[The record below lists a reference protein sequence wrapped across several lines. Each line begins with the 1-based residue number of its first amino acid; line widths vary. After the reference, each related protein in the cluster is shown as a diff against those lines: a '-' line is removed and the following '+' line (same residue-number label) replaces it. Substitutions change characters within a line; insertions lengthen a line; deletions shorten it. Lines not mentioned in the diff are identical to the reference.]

1 MKTALAFSLFLVLA
15 ARGEIAR
22 WADASI
28 PVTDGLELWLDASRE
43 NEARE
48 AHYMNRLADGQA
60 MELWHDSSGKSR
72 HLAQWSSVFR
82 PLWKGG
88 SVEFLGDDYLAALLT
103 PGVESRECTIFI
115 VAAPDRASGD
125 FPALFSAARRDEHD
139 YTSGLTIDFGRAPGP
154 DGLADFLNVEGAG
167 QTGARN
173 LFIQPVATRRGHVF
187 TVTSSAKGSAARV
200 DGEAHGRRDRGDVA
214 FAMDRVAVGARFVEP
229 EMRHFFNGRIA
240 EVMFFN
246 RTLGP
251 EEIAKMEDWLKNKH
265 AGFLRAS
272 APLAPRG
279 AEKDRPIVQMLVP
292 GFTVEELPV
301 KVNNLNNIEYAPDGR
316 LFAAGYDGRF
326 HLLRDTDGD
335 GIEDKLDT
343 FSDETSDNYPLGMVV
358 KDGMPHALLSD
369 EIVRFRDTNGDGIP
383 DKRETVAKGWDDPK
397 LRDDPG
403 LMHRR
408 VDSAMALAAG
418 PDGSWYVTMGSAN
431 PGNGYWQKA
440 EGDIWSPDSVKTGK
454 PAYSPDKRRG
464 CLLKISPDG
473 KKVEQLN
480 SGLRYI
486 MSLQWDRHGEL
497 FGTDQEG
504 ATWLPNG
511 NPFDELLHLQTG
523 RHYGFPPRHP
533 KLLPDVV
540 DEPSLW
546 DYAPQHESTCGFRF
560 NGPAKDRPRFG
571 PDFWAD
577 DAIVTGESR
586 GKLWRTT
593 LAKTSAG
600 YVARNQLFACV
611 GTLITDCA
619 ISPKG
624 ELVICCPSGPPDWGS
639 GPAKEGRLFKIRYSD
654 PDAPQ
659 PVLVRPI
666 STTQTLIEFDRPLP
680 NTGWADFASRVHIT
694 GGRHVTAGDRFEAI
708 RPGYAV
714 VRAQREEPTFDVPVE
729 GMIMMSG
736 NRSLL
741 IQTPPRVAAVNYG
754 IAIDWPRSEAGI
766 RQAPAIDL
774 AHDLT
779 GLEVKWTGANGAE
792 LPFANAPYWWPHAD
806 LKALEVFGRSSDSIA
821 TGLAACKTPGHLTL
835 HTKLDLSHLLQ
846 PKVQPGAHLDY
857 TPEPET
863 VTVTVRSDAAVKLS
877 ATGVE
882 VTARGPNQ
890 ASFTKT
896 IRDDPWQEIEISLA
910 TPAKDLEITWHT
922 TLDPRERPMAAPRF
936 LMPFAERP
944 PEPQAKST
952 APPEI
957 AGGNYANGHRL
968 FMGKATCFTCH
979 QMRGEGNAVGPD
991 LSNTAHR
998 DYASVLRDINEPSAT
1013 INPDAVAYQI
1023 TLKNGTAAVG
1033 TRIGETATELK
1044 LASPGGQVTVV
1055 KKAEIVKNTA
1065 LPVSLMPPGLLTAL
1079 SEQERKDLMTFLL
1092 SEPQRDE

>member
-1 MKTALAFSLFLVLA
+1 MRAILAVSFCVVFS

-22 WADASI
+22 WADATI
-28 PVTDGLELWLDASRE
+28 PVTNGLELWLDATRE

-60 MELWHDSSGKSR
+60 MDLWHDSSGKSR
-72 HLAQWSSVFR
+72 HLAQWSSIFR

-103 PGVESRECTIFI
+103 PGLEGRECTIFI
-115 VAAPDRASGD
+115 VAAPDRAGGD

-154 DGLADFLNVEGAG
+154 DGLVDFLNVEGAG
-167 QTGARN
+167 QTGERN
-173 LFIQPVATRRGHVF
+173 LFLKPVATQRGHVF
-187 TVTSSAKGSAARV
+187 TVTSIGKESTARV
-200 DGEAHGRRDRGDVA
+200 DGEAHGKRDRGDVA

-229 EMRHFFNGRIA
+229 EMRHFFHGRIA
-240 EVMFFN
+240 EVVFFN
-246 RTLGP
+246 RSLVAD
-251 EEIAKMEDWLKNKH
+251 EIAKVEDWLKSKH
-265 AGFLRAS
+265 AGFLRPS

-279 AEKDRPIVQMLVP
+279 AEKEQPIVQMFVP

-301 KVNNLNNIEYAPDGR
+301 KVTNLNNIEYAPDGR

-335 GIEDKLDT
+335 GLEDKLDT
-343 FSDETSDNYPLGMVV
+343 FSGETSDNYPLGMVV

-369 EIVRFRDTNGDGIP
+369 EIVRFRYSDGDGVP
-383 DKRETVAKGWDDPK
+383 DQRETVAKGWDDPK
-397 LRDDPG
+397 LRDDPA

-440 EGDIWSPDSVKTGK
+440 EGDIWSPDAVKTGK

-464 CLLKISPDG
+464 CLLRISPDG
-473 KKVEQLN
+473 KVEQLS

-497 FGTDQEG
+497 FATDQEG

-533 KLLPDVV
+533 KLLPDVI
-540 DEPSLW
+540 DEPSVW
-546 DYAPQHESTCGFRF
+546 DYSPQHQSACGFRF

-571 PDFWAD
+571 PEFWAH

-593 LAKTSAG
+593 LEKTAAG
-600 YVARNQLFACV
+600 YVAGNQLFASV
-611 GTLITDCA
+611 GMLITDCT

-624 ELVICCPSGPPDWGS
+624 ELVICCHSGPPDWGS
-639 GPAKEGRLFKIRYSD
+639 GPAKDGRLFKIRYAN

-659 PVLVRPI
+659 PVLVCAVDP
-666 STTQTLIEFDRPLP
+666 TTTAITFDRPLTAIDWQ
-680 NTGWADFASRVHIT
+680 NLAQRVHVE
-694 GGRHVTAGDRFEAI
+694 GGRFVGAGDRFEAI

-714 VRAQREEPTFDVPVE
+714 VRAQQGEPRFDLAVTAAALGGDGRSLVIKTEPRTKAVGYAIALDVPRKEE
-729 GMIMMSG
+729 GIK
-736 NRSLL
+736 
-741 IQTPPRVAAVNYG
+741 
-754 IAIDWPRSEAGI
+754 
-766 RQAPAIDL
+766 QADAIDL
-774 AHDLT
+774 AHTL
-779 GLEVKWTGANGAE
+779 G
-792 LPFANAPYWWPHAD
+792 
-806 LKALEVFGRSSDSIA
+806 
-821 TGLAACKTPGHLTL
+821 GLAATWKGKDASGWAGWLPHPDFAVAKTLTRGSATHDAAWDRLSQPGKLVL
-835 HTKLDLSHLLQ
+835 QTKLDLSHLLQ
-846 PKVQPGAHLDY
+846 PAVQPGAKLDY

-863 VTVTVRSDAAVKLS
+863 VTITLTSDAAISVDAPGCLVKS
-877 ATGVE
+877 GGRSV
-882 VTARGPNQ
+882 
-890 ASFTKT
+890 SFTKKVTSDDWQDLT
-896 IRDDPWQEIEISLA
+896 IEFA
-910 TPAKDLEITWHT
+910 TPAT
-922 TLDPRERPMAAPRF
+922 TLEATFTTAIDSRPRPLGIRRF
-936 LMPFAERP
+936 LMPFATKP
-944 PEPQAKST
+944 APMATTSAIPQ
-952 APPEI
+952 I

-998 DYASVLRDINEPSAT
+998 DYASVLRDLEDPNAT
-1013 INPDAVAYQI
+1013 INPDAVAYQL
-1023 TLKNGTAAVG
+1023 TLKNGGSAVG
-1033 TRIGETATELK
+1033 TRIGETETELK
-1044 LASPGGQVTVV
+1044 LAAPGGTVTTVN
-1055 KKAEIVKNTA
+1055 KSEILKTAA
-1065 LPVSLMPPGLLTAL
+1065 LPVSLMPPGLLSVL
-1079 SEQERKDLMTFLL
+1079 SEQERKDLMAFLL
-1092 SEPQRDE
+1092 TSPQRDE